1 MGLFSF
7 LQRDIAIDL
16 GTANS
21 LVYLK
26 GKGVVVRE
34 PSVVAVYRNN
44 TVLAVGQEARRMAGK
59 TPADITIIRPLK
71 DGVIADFDITEK
83 MLRYFISKALNDRG
97 PFRVGPR
104 VLVGIPVGVTEVE
117 KRAVLDAAIHA
128 GAKEA
133 SLIEEPMA
141 AAIGAG
147 LPVVEA
153 TGSMVVDLG
162 GGTSEVAVISM
173 KGMVATKSVRVG
185 GDEMNEAILT
195 YVRKNYNL
203 MIGERT
209 AEEIKI
215 RIGCAYPFPEV
226 RTYEVSGRDL
236 VTGLPKSITVDS
248 EEIRHSI
255 AEPLAVILDAIKAC
269 LEITPPELAADIVD
283 RGIML
288 TGGGALLYGLDR
300 FLSDALGLPV
310 LVAEDPLS
318 CVVLGAGKVLE
329 NLDVLK
335 QVLALSKRA

>member
-7 LQRDIAIDL
+7 LQKDLAIDL
-16 GTANS
+16 GTVNS
-21 LVYLK
+21 LVYMK
-26 GKGVVVRE
+26 GKGITVRE
-34 PSVVAVYRNN
+34 PSVVAIYRGH
-44 TVLAVGQEARRMAGK
+44 TVLAVGHEARRMAGK
-59 TPADITIIRPLK
+59 TPADITIVRPLR

-83 MLRYFISKALNDRG
+83 MLHYFISKALSDRG
-97 PFRVGPR
+97 FFRVGPR

-117 KRAVLDAAIHA
+117 KRAVLDAALHA

-162 GGTSEVAVISM
+162 GGTTEVAVISL
-173 KGMVATKSVRVG
+173 KGMVSTKSIRIG
-185 GDEMNEAILT
+185 GDEMNEVILQ
-195 YVRKNYNL
+195 YIRKHYSL

-209 AEEIKI
+209 AEEVKI
-215 RIGCAYPFPEV
+215 NVGCAYPFSQI

-248 EEIRHSI
+248 EEIRRAL
-255 AEPLAVILDAIKAC
+255 AEPLTAILDAIKSC
-269 LEITPPELAADIVD
+269 LEITPPELAADIFD
-283 RGIML
+283 RGLML
-288 TGGGALLYGLDR
+288 TGGGSLLNGLDR
-300 FLSDALGLPV
+300 FLSDALGVPV

-318 CVVLGAGKVLE
+318 CVVIGAGKVLD
-329 NLDVLK
+329 NLDTLR
-335 QVLALSKRA
+335 QVLALSKRS

>member
-1 MGLFSF
+1 VGLFSF
-7 LQRDIAIDL
+7 LQKDLAIDL

-21 LVYLK
+21 LVYVR
-26 GKGVVVRE
+26 GKGIVVRE
-34 PSVVAVYRNN
+34 PSVVAMYKMN
-44 TVLAVGQEARRMAGK
+44 TVLAVGMEARRMAGK
-59 TPADITIIRPLK
+59 TPADITIIRPLR

-83 MLRYFISKALNDRG
+83 MLRYFIGKAISDQG
-97 PFRVGPR
+97 FFRIGPR

-117 KRAVLDAAIHA
+117 KRAVLDAALHA

-173 KGMVATKSVRVG
+173 KGMVSTKSIRIG
-185 GDEMNEAILT
+185 GDEMNEVILQ
-195 YVRKNYNL
+195 YVRKQYSL

-209 AEEIKI
+209 SETIKI
-215 RIGCAYPFPEV
+215 NIGCAYPMPEV
-226 RTYEVSGRDL
+226 RVQTVSGRDL

-248 EEIRHSI
+248 EEVRRAI
-255 AEPLAVILDAIKAC
+255 AEPVTAILDAIKIC
-269 LEITPPELAADIVD
+269 LETTPPELAADIYD

-288 TGGGALLYGLDR
+288 TGGGALLFGLDR
-300 FLSDALGLPV
+300 FLAEALGVPV

-318 CVVLGAGKVLE
+318 CVALGAGKVLD
-329 NLDVLK
+329 NLDTLR

>member
-7 LQRDIAIDL
+7 LQKDIAIDL

-21 LVYLK
+21 LVYVK
-26 GKGVVVRE
+26 GKGIVVRE
-34 PSVVAVYRNN
+34 PSVVAVYKNN
-44 TVLAVGQEARRMAGK
+44 IVLAVGQEARRMAGK

-83 MLRYFISKALNDRG
+83 MLRYFISKALDKQG
-97 PFRVGPR
+97 VFRVGPR

-195 YVRKNYNL
+195 YIRKNYNL

-209 AEEIKI
+209 AEEVKI
-215 RIGCAYPFPEV
+215 RIGCAFPFPEV
-226 RTYEVSGRDL
+226 RTHEVSGRDL

-255 AEPLAVILDAIKAC
+255 TEPLGVILDAIKAC
-269 LEITPPELAADIVD
+269 LETTPPELAADIVD

-318 CVVLGAGKVLE
+318 CVVMGAGKVLE
-329 NLDVLK
+329 NLDTLR

>member
-7 LQRDIAIDL
+7 LQKDIAIDL

-21 LVYLK
+21 LVYVK
-26 GKGVVVRE
+26 GKGIVVRE

-83 MLRYFISKALNDRG
+83 MLRYFISKALDNQG
-97 PFRVGPR
+97 FFRVGPR

-195 YVRKNYNL
+195 YIRKNYNL

-209 AEEIKI
+209 AEEVKI
-215 RIGCAYPFPEV
+215 RIGCAFPFPEV
-226 RTYEVSGRDL
+226 RTHEVSGRDL

-255 AEPLAVILDAIKAC
+255 TEPLGVILDAIKAC
-269 LEITPPELAADIVD
+269 LETTPPELAADIVD

-318 CVVLGAGKVLE
+318 CVVMGAGKVLE
-329 NLDVLK
+329 NLDTLR

>member
-7 LQRDIAIDL
+7 LQKDLAIDL

-21 LVYLK
+21 LVYVR
-26 GKGVVVRE
+26 GKGIVVRE
-34 PSVVAVYRNN
+34 PSVVAMYKGN
-44 TVLAVGQEARRMAGK
+44 TVLAVGIEARRMAGK
-59 TPADITIIRPLK
+59 TPADITIIRPLR

-83 MLRYFISKALNDRG
+83 MLRYFIGKAISDQG
-97 PFRVGPR
+97 FFRMGPR

-117 KRAVLDAAIHA
+117 KRAVLDAALHA

-153 TGSMVVDLG
+153 TGSLVVDLG

-173 KGMVATKSVRVG
+173 KGMVATKSIRIG
-185 GDEMNEAILT
+185 GDEMNEVILQ
-195 YVRKNYNL
+195 YVRKHYSL

-215 RIGCAYPFPEV
+215 NIGCAYPIPEV
-226 RTYEVSGRDL
+226 RVHAVSGRDL

-248 EEIRHSI
+248 EEIRRAIS
-255 AEPLAVILDAIKAC
+255 EPVTAILDAIKIC
-269 LEITPPELAADIVD
+269 LEMTPPELSADIYD

-288 TGGGALLYGLDR
+288 TGGGALLTGLDR
-300 FLSDALGLPV
+300 FLCDALGVPV

-318 CVVLGAGKVLE
+318 CVALGAGKVLD
-329 NLDVLK
+329 NLDTLR